1 MHIAPSCTARAILGA
16 QATLLRSFRPTI
28 VTNFACQWFSGQI
41 DCRGASFSK
50 GPGYTF
56 PTSTAMYK
64 GPQSSLPTSTLLDSL
79 TSEQQV
85 DERDADAAA
94 TAGGGGGGGGDGDGT
109 VGGRNLA
116 TLREIMP
123 ELSRAEAMQAL
134 AEHQGSL
141 RAALAML
148 LLPDRRQQQPRL

>member
-1 MHIAPSCTARAILGA
+1 
-16 QATLLRSFRPTI
+16 
-28 VTNFACQWFSGQI
+28 
-41 DCRGASFSK
+41 
-50 GPGYTF
+50 
-56 PTSTAMYK
+56 MYK

-94 TAGGGGGGGGDGDGT
+94 TAGGDGGGGDD
-109 VGGRNLA
+109 GGRNLV

>member
-1 MHIAPSCTARAILGA
+1 MHIAPSCTTRAILGA
-16 QATLLRSFRPTI
+16 LLRSFSPTI

-64 GPQSSLPTSTLLDSL
+64 GPQSSLPTSALLDSL

-94 TAGGGGGGGGDGDGT
+94 TAGGGGGGDGDGT
-109 VGGRNLA
+109 VGGRNLV

>member
-1 MHIAPSCTARAILGA
+1 M
-16 QATLLRSFRPTI
+16 
-28 VTNFACQWFSGQI
+28 
-41 DCRGASFSK
+41 
-50 GPGYTF
+50 
-56 PTSTAMYK
+56 
-64 GPQSSLPTSTLLDSL
+64 
-79 TSEQQV
+79 

-94 TAGGGGGGGGDGDGT
+94 TAGGGGGGDGDGT
-109 VGGRNLA
+109 VGGHNLA

-123 ELSRAEAMQAL
+123 ELTRAEAMQAL

>member
-1 MHIAPSCTARAILGA
+1 
-16 QATLLRSFRPTI
+16 
-28 VTNFACQWFSGQI
+28 
-41 DCRGASFSK
+41 
-50 GPGYTF
+50 
-56 PTSTAMYK
+56 
-64 GPQSSLPTSTLLDSL
+64 
-79 TSEQQV
+79 V

-94 TAGGGGGGGGDGDGT
+94 TAGGGGGGDGDGT

>member
-1 MHIAPSCTARAILGA
+1 
-16 QATLLRSFRPTI
+16 
-28 VTNFACQWFSGQI
+28 
-41 DCRGASFSK
+41 
-50 GPGYTF
+50 
-56 PTSTAMYK
+56 
-64 GPQSSLPTSTLLDSL
+64 
-79 TSEQQV
+79 V

-94 TAGGGGGGGGDGDGT
+94 TAGGGGGGDGDGT
-109 VGGRNLA
+109 VGGRNLV